1 MEWWEL
7 AAGTS
12 GGVVV
17 AALVVRLIKQ
27 FLDASQDSQEL
38 SIGLMKETLI
48 NLQNQINGYQEELR
62 VIKDEST
69 RLISRVGELENEVKL
84 LEGQMKFK
92 DKEIERLRTRLKS
105 IE

>member
-27 FLDASQDSQEL
+27 FLDASKDSQEL
-38 SIGLMKETLI
+38 SIGLMKETLV
-48 NLQNQINGYQEELR
+48 NLQNQINGYQEELK
-62 VIKDEST
+62 VIKEESAGLKT
-69 RLISRVGELENEVKL
+69 RVGELENEVKL
-84 LEGQMKFK
+84 LEGQMKMK
-92 DKEIERLRTRLKS
+92 DKEIDRLRSRLKH